1 MGVSGP
7 SLLIESTDSMIFTM
21 SAACFACTILLAY
34 DVVLYRHICDRLHEN
49 PPYGINAQF
58 TQCAFLVP
66 KVETYQISFFVI
78 FMS

>member
-1 MGVSGP
+1 MCAGQTFLRAGIYLCLKRQIIPRVTLGKD
-7 SLLIESTDSMIFTM
+7 LKILIK
-21 SAACFACTILLAY
+21 
-34 DVVLYRHICDRLHEN
+34 CDRLHEN

-58 TQCAFLVP
+58 AQCAFLVL